1 MRPAIQWTVARPAGH
16 NPARSAVSSKLMHAA
31 PIIKVDG
38 LVKRYQKADRNAVDG
53 VSFDVAPG
61 EFFSLLG
68 PNGAGKT
75 TTISILTTTLA
86 PTGGRVTIDGHDLAT
101 DAAGVR
107 RSAGITFQ
115 TPSLDRNLSAEENV
129 RLHAI
134 LYGLYPWRPTY
145 GTMPAAYRKRLG
157 ELADVVGLG
166 AEIFKPVRT
175 YSGGMRRKLEV
186 VRSLIHQPRVL
197 FLDEPSTGLDPASR
211 RDLWTYLL
219 EMRRTADT
227 TLFLTTHYLAEAED
241 ADRIC
246 VLSRGRIIALG
257 TPAAVTTSLL
267 DRYVLLGATDARA
280 LRNELSAK
288 NIAWQEHA
296 GGSQYVRVAANESDV
311 HALLKSIA
319 TPLTVVRTVLPTLED
334 AYLAL
339 VERDELDLGATSG
352 PAGIVLGTR
361 AAGNGDGAAVADARV
376 QPVAAAR

>member
-1 MRPAIQWTVARPAGH
+1 MGVRSAAR
-16 NPARSAVSSKLMHAA
+16 NSNRIAVSSKPMQVA
-31 PIIKVDG
+31 PMIKVDG
-38 LVKRYQKADRNAVDG
+38 LVKRYQKAERNAVDG

-75 TTISILTTTLA
+75 TTISILTTTLSA
-86 PTGGRVTIDGHDLAT
+86 TGGHVTIDGHDLAN

-145 GTMPAAYRKRLG
+145 RTMPAAYRKRLG

-211 RDLWTYLL
+211 RDLWAYLL

-227 TLFLTTHYLAEAED
+227 TLFLTTHYLAEAEN

-267 DRYVLLGATDARA
+267 DRYVLLGAADARA
-280 LRNELSAK
+280 LRTELSGK
-288 NIAWQEHA
+288 GIGWQENA
-296 GGSQYVRVAANESDV
+296 NGSAYVRVAANESDV
-311 HALLKSIA
+311 HALLKSID
-319 TPLTVVRTVLPTLED
+319 TPLTMVRTVLPTLED

-339 VERDELDLGATSG
+339 VERDELDLGATIG
-352 PAGIVLGTR
+352 PAGIVLGPP
-361 AAGNGDGAAVADARV
+361 AAANGDGSAAVNARV